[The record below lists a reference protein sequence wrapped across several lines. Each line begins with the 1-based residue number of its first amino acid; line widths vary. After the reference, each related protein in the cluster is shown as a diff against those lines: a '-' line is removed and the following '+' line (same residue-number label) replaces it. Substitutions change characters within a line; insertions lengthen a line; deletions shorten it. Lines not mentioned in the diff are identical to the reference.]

1 MNDSEEEEEGGGEGG
16 REVSTAEC
24 RPLGS
29 APTRE
34 RQDVELFLASNPW
47 PLSQHAMRQE
57 GRKQ

>member
-1 MNDSEEEEEGGGEGG
+1 MNDRVEEEEGGERGG
-16 REVSTAEC
+16 REMSTAES

-47 PLSQHAMRQE
+47 PLSQHAMR
-57 GRKQ
+57 